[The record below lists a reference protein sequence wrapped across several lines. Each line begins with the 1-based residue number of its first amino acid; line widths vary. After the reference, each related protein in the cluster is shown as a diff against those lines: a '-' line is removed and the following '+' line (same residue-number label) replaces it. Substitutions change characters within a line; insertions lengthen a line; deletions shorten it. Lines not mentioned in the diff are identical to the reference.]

1 MSIVVLHLSVLDT
14 SSAQACRTFIPV
26 AVRKRGGEDVTE
38 MSGWLYADLLLGLA
52 VVYLVAVPF
61 VGITDTEASQCPRVV
76 VPDVFDQSIEDAAA
90 EVEKRNLVVKKIPL
104 EKQGVA
110 EDAVYLQEPKAGS
123 TVCEGA
129 QVRLTY
135 NLREDPAP
143 EVYPETF
150 KVVLKIGDAGRLGA
164 RLEQWIGEEG
174 IRADSFVNV
183 ALVYGFYS
191 PEQIAIRGV
200 QAAKSAFS
208 KVVAGCQMVTACK
221 NLEPLSSGKTQ
232 TREARFV
239 GTRGGAIEGL
249 VVRSGEFG
257 VEMFVVCP
265 DKCKG

>member
-1 MSIVVLHLSVLDT
+1 M
-14 SSAQACRTFIPV
+14 

-52 VVYLVAVPF
+52 VVFLVAVPF
-61 VGITDTEASQCPRVV
+61 VGIADTEASQCPRVV
-76 VPDVFDQSIEDAAA
+76 VPDVFDKPIEDAAS
-90 EVEKRNLVVKKIPL
+90 EVEKRDLVVKKIPL

-123 TVCEGA
+123 SVCEGA

-150 KVVLKIGDAGRLGA
+150 KVVLKTGDAGQLGA
-164 RLEQWIGEEG
+164 RLEQWIGEQG
-174 IRADSFVNV
+174 IRDDSFVNV
-183 ALVYGFYS
+183 ALVYGFYQS
-191 PEQIAIRGV
+191 GQAATQGV
-200 QAAKSAFS
+200 QTAKLAFS
-208 KVVAGCQMVTACK
+208 EVVAGCQLVTACK

>member
-1 MSIVVLHLSVLDT
+1 M
-14 SSAQACRTFIPV
+14 

-52 VVYLVAVPF
+52 VVFLVAVPF
-61 VGITDTEASQCPRVV
+61 MGITDTEASQCPRVV

-90 EVEKRNLVVKKIPL
+90 EVEVRNLVAKKIPL

-110 EDAVYLQEPKAGS
+110 ENAVYLQEPKAGS
-123 TVCEGA
+123 SVCEGA

-150 KVVLKIGDAGRLGA
+150 KVVLRTGDAGQLGA
-164 RLEQWIGEEG
+164 RLEQWIGEQG
-174 IRADSFVNV
+174 IRDDSFVNV
-183 ALVYGFYS
+183 ALVYGYYS
-191 PEQIAIRGV
+191 GDSSFEGTNNARDAYSNIVKGCVGFLSCQDLGPIV
-200 QAAKSAFS
+200 DKKSKSA
-208 KVVAGCQMVTACK
+208 
-221 NLEPLSSGKTQ
+221 
-232 TREARFV
+232 RFI
-239 GTRGGAIEGL
+239 GTRGDPTNDGL
-249 VVRSGEFG
+249 YVVGSGEFF